1 MRSAVL
7 LVAALL
13 WAASPVAAQPRHSD
27 ASLAAFW
34 ETLGDTTLERLIG
47 QALRSNLDLQAV
59 AARVDGAR
67 ADRFQTALDL
77 APVITASS
85 GYSRQRLASA
95 TLPGASG
102 TLPDQNVWDA
112 GVRMSWE
119 LDVFGRTRNSVK
131 GRGALIDAAE
141 EDVRDVEVLLA
152 AEIARVYFDLRGAQD
167 RLAVA
172 RRNAENQRGTLQIT
186 LDRLEAGRGSGLDS
200 ERAQAQLSSTLAEIP
215 ALEAAIAAGQHRIAV
230 LLGRPPASIAAELGD
245 AQTDIEL
252 PALGSVA
259 DAEAAVRQRP
269 DVRRA
274 EHQLAARSAFVSAA
288 KADYLPRLSISG
300 VAGYTSNAFDRL
312 GNGGTPR
319 YAIGPVLSWPLL
331 DLGRVKAGVEAAR
344 AGEIEADA
352 RYDQAVL
359 RALEE
364 VETSVVAYEKA
375 VERLEHLEAAA
386 AASERATELARLRFE
401 EGVTDYLEVLD
412 AERTQLE
419 AQDRRAAGRTQATN
433 GLIAL
438 YRALGGRSPTMGS

>member
-1 MRSAVL
+1 
-7 LVAALL
+7 
-13 WAASPVAAQPRHSD
+13 
-27 ASLAAFW
+27 
-34 ETLGDTTLERLIG
+34 
-47 QALRSNLDLQAV
+47 
-59 AARVDGAR
+59 
-67 ADRFQTALDL
+67 
-77 APVITASS
+77 VITASS
-85 GYSRQRLASA
+85 AYSRQRLASA

-245 AQTDIEL
+245 AQPDVEL
-252 PALGSVA
+252 PALGGVA
-259 DAEAAVRQRP
+259 DAEAVVRQRP

-274 EHQLAARSAFVSAA
+274 EHQLAARSAFVNAA

-312 GNGGTPR
+312 GNSGTPR

-364 VETSVVAYEKA
+364 VETSVIAYEKA

-419 AQDRRAAGRTQATN
+419 AQDRRAAGRTHATN

-438 YRALGGRSPTMGS
+438 YRALGGRSPATGS

>member
-7 LVAALL
+7 LVAAIL
-13 WAASPVAAQPRHSD
+13 WAASPAAAQPRQSE
-27 ASLAAFW
+27 SSPAAFW

-85 GYSRQRLASA
+85 AYSRQRLASA

-245 AQTDIEL
+245 AQPDVEL
-252 PALGSVA
+252 PALGGVA
-259 DAEAAVRQRP
+259 DAEAVVRQRP

-274 EHQLAARSAFVSAA
+274 EHQLAARSAFVNAA

-312 GNGGTPR
+312 GNSGTPR

-364 VETSVVAYEKA
+364 VETSVIAYEKA

-419 AQDRRAAGRTQATN
+419 AQDRRAAGRTHATN

-438 YRALGGRSPTMGS
+438 YRALGGRSPATGS